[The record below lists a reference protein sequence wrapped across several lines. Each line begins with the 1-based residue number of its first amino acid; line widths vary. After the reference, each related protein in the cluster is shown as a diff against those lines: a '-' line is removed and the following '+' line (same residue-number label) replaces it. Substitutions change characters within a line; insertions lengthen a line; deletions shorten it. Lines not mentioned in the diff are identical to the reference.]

1 MEQVLLSTTILA
13 SFLGGMVALMAPCCV
28 SVMLPAFFASSFR
41 RRSQILG
48 MTLVFAAGVGTI
60 ILPIGLGAAVISRA
74 LIEYHLWIFSIVGL
88 AMVAVGVATLVGW
101 KMMLP
106 MPSGRGGGKG
116 IGSVYGLGVFSGAAS
131 ACCAPVLAGVAV
143 LSGATSSFPAAVAVG
158 IAYVFGM
165 VAPLCILA
173 LVWDKKNWGASRLL
187 SARTV
192 PLWPGAKWRLPLVT
206 LLSGGLM
213 IAMGILTVVIA
224 VQGPGMATDG
234 WQVEVSAALG
244 HAAANIQQFLGFV
257 PGWVSTLVVFA
268 ALAALLWLAVRRRTP
283 APRQPSDATEAD
295 SCPTCVPQPE
305 NIRVSPQTLTPGA
318 PPAAPGHSHMKESE

>member
-41 RRSQILG
+41 RHSQILG

-173 LVWDKKNWGASRLL
+173 LVWDRKNWGASRLL
-187 SARTV
+187 SARTI

-268 ALAALLWLAVRRRTP
+268 ALAALLWQAVRRRKP
-283 APRQPSDATEAD
+283 APRQPSDAAEGD

-305 NIRVSPQTLTPGA
+305 NICVSPQTLTPGA

>member
-13 SFLGGMVALMAPCCV
+13 SFLGGVVALLAPCCV

-41 RRSQILG
+41 RRSRILA

-88 AMVAVGVATLVGW
+88 AMVGVGIATLAGW

-165 VAPLCILA
+165 VAPLCVLA
-173 LVWDKKNWGASRLL
+173 LVWDKKKWGASRLL

-213 IAMGILTVVIA
+213 VAMGILTVVIA

-234 WQVEVSAALG
+234 WQVRVSAALG
-244 HAAANIQQFLGFV
+244 HAAASIQQFLAFL
-257 PGWVSTLVVFA
+257 PGWVFTFAVFA
-268 ALAALLWLAVRRRTP
+268 ALAILLWIAIRSRKPALGHPEDLA
-283 APRQPSDATEAD
+283 EAE
-295 SCPTCVPQPE
+295 SCSACVPQLE
-305 NIRVSPQTLTPGA
+305 NLSSPQTLA
-318 PPAAPGHSHMKESE
+318 PSAPAAAPGHSHTKESK